1 VNIHELK
8 CPIQKIIG
16 MHIGESK
23 FSRSNVFLT
32 AHPIER
38 KSTMLKLTDKFK
50 LEHLQD
56 ALLKTLAGQ

>member
-1 VNIHELK
+1 MNIHELK
-8 CPIQKIIG
+8 CPIKKKIG
-16 MHIGESK
+16 MHIGESTL
-23 FSRSNVFLT
+23 SRSNVIVT

-38 KSTMLKLTDKFK
+38 KSTMLKPTDKFK